1 MCCVVESVNLR
12 SGSSPIL
19 DRRRGSFLFL
29 FLFFFFLLLIVYD
42 LHYLRFLDRTER
54 SN

>member
-29 FLFFFFLLLIVYD
+29 FLFFFLLIVYD